1 MQFSSAGSIDPD
13 ETSLTYAW
21 DFDGNG
27 TTDSTDANPTHTY
40 TTAGTFNATLTVTDA
55 DGQTGFDTI
64 PITAGNTRPTVTITV
79 PEDGQFAAFGDIVP
93 YEITVT
99 DPEDG
104 PIDCNRVTLSWQL
117 GHDDHAH
124 GLGQQT
130 GCSGTFR
137 TAADSGH
144 GANAN
149 IFTSIVATYTDT
161 AQGAANALTGR
172 DDLILQPKPKQA
184 EFFAST
190 GRTGANTGGTPGVQT
205 ETTTDAGGGQNIGFT
220 EHGDYVSYTPVNLEE
235 LTGIRFRVASGG
247 AGGTIEARL
256 DSPTG
261 PLAGSVAVAN
271 TGGWQNWADVT
282 MDLPT
287 PPEGTHELFLVFV
300 NAGAGGG
307 DGLLNL
313 NHFTALGR
321 GAANSASPE
330 VTASAEPMSG
340 DAPLAVQFTGT
351 ATDPDAGAG
360 EQLTYLWDFGVA
372 GTTDDTS
379 TQLSPTYTY
388 ERPGTYLARFTA
400 TDPNGASA
408 TASVQV
414 EVTSSSECPQNNV
427 RSDEFE
433 GDSLDTNRWQVI
445 RPDNTRPPTVS
456 GGNLNFP
463 IDNGSLYGP
472 GTSARN
478 IIVQPLPDGTVEVTA
493 KITTEPLTQNFQQA
507 GLRVYQDDNNW
518 ASVHMIHANGVRD
531 FEFIYE
537 NAGNPRNEGL
547 DKVGGIPAD
556 RPADLLGQAD
566 LGRLDAAGR
575 VLVRR
580 RRLRPRRARRGHLRL
595 VGPAGRPGG
604 AVRPSDHV
612 PGRALRLDP
621 LQPRLVGR
629 RWRWRRRRLGDRA
642 VRRRVRRHR
651 RRRGLGRGAA

>member
-1 MQFSSAGSIDPD
+1 M
-13 ETSLTYAW
+13 
-21 DFDGNG
+21 
-27 TTDSTDANPTHTY
+27 
-40 TTAGTFNATLTVTDA
+40 
-55 DGQTGFDTI
+55 
-64 PITAGNTRPTVTITV
+64 

-124 GLGQQT
+124 GLGQKT

-149 IFTSIVATYTDT
+149 IFTSVVATYTDT

-184 EFFAST
+184 EFFATT

-330 VTASAEPMSG
+330 VTASAEPMTG

-400 TDPNGASA
+400 TDANGASA

-433 GDSLDTNRWQVI
+433 GDSLDTNRW
-445 RPDNTRPPTVS
+445 
-456 GGNLNFP
+456 
-463 IDNGSLYGP
+463 
-472 GTSARN
+472 TSHPAGRHAAADR
-478 IIVQPLPDGTVEVTA
+478 VGREPELPDRRR
-493 KITTEPLTQNFQQA
+493 LD
-507 GLRVYQDDNNW
+507 LRVGNTD
-518 ASVHMIHANGVRD
+518 HAGAEHHR
-531 FEFIYE
+531 
-537 NAGNPRNEGL
+537 
-547 DKVGGIPAD
+547 PAAAQRRRRGD
-556 RPADLLGQAD
+556 GEDQHRPADPEL
-566 LGRLDAAGR
+566 
-575 VLVRR
+575 
-580 RRLRPRRARRGHLRL
+580 
-595 VGPAGRPGG
+595 PAGRP
-604 AVRPSDHV
+604 ARL
-612 PGRALRLDP
+612 PGRQQLGLDP
-621 LQPRLVGR
+621 HDLRQR
-629 RWRWRRRRLGDRA
+629 RA
-642 VRRRVRRHR
+642 
-651 RRRGLGRGAA
+651 